1 MKEEL
6 IVLGTGHAVV
16 TKCYNTCFAIK
27 NEEGDY
33 FLVDTGGGSGILVQ
47 LEKAGIKIP
56 EIHHVFLT
64 HGQTDHLTGLIWLV
78 RLIAAM
84 MNGGKYQGNF
94 HIYGH
99 DMLMK
104 QAEDLMRVM
113 FQDAECRHIGK
124 RILFIPVEDGEEKEI
139 LGHNFCFFDIQS
151 TKLKQFGF
159 KATLQ
164 SGTTVTCCGDEPFN
178 EYCRPHAQGSDWL
191 LHEAFCLYDQRDIFK
206 PYEKHHS
213 TAKDA
218 CELAADLGVKNVVL
232 WHTEDKNI
240 KRRKSLYKKEGRKY
254 FKGGIYVPY
263 DLERIEL

>member
-6 IVLGTGHAVV
+6 IALGTGHAVV

-27 NEEGDY
+27 NENGEY

-47 LEKAGIKIP
+47 LEKAGIKVG

-64 HGQTDHLTGLIWLV
+64 HGHTDHLTGLIWLV

-113 FQDAECRHIGK
+113 FQDAECKHIGE

-139 LGHNFCFFDIQS
+139 LGHKIQFFDIQS

-159 KATLQ
+159 TMTLK
-164 SGTTVTCCGDEPFN
+164 SGITVTCCGDEPFN
-178 EYCRPHAQGSDWL
+178 EYCRPYAEGSDWL